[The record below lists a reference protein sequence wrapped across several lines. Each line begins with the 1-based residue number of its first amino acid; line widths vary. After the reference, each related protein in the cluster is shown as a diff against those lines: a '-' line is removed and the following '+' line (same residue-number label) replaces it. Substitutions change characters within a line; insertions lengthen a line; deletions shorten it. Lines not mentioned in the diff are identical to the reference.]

1 MASGLL
7 VDYLGVGLAA
17 DRPVAPDIYT
27 GALALYFATDT
38 GILSGWDGAAW
49 ETLSSTGGIVA
60 VAPTGGYQ
68 DGALLVYDGVA
79 EAWVELP
86 QGAPGDVLTASL
98 SGPPDWVPAA
108 GGGDVSGPGSSVD
121 NTVPRFVGTAGDEIE
136 DTGIVIGDNDE
147 LYGYKAQVERQTGT
161 SYTLTESDTG
171 QIMEFSDAGTITITL
186 PSTMPKGFACT
197 VVQAGAGVLDFVA
210 ESGGTLSNR
219 QGHNSSAGQYA
230 VCLLYVS
237 ENTSGAAWVL
247 GGDTAS

>member
-17 DRPVAPDIYT
+17 DRPVAPDTYT
-27 GALALYFATDT
+27 GALALYFSTDT
-38 GILSGWDGAAW
+38 GILSGWDGATW
-49 ETLSSTGGIVA
+49 ENLTSVGAIVA
-60 VAPTGGYQ
+60 VEPTGGYQ

-86 QGAPGDVLTASL
+86 QGAAGDVLTASP
-98 SGPPDWVPAA
+98 SGPPDWLP
-108 GGGDVSGPGSSVD
+108 GGGDVTGPGSSVD
-121 NTVPRFVGTAGDEIE
+121 NTVPRFVGTAGDQIQ
-136 DTGIVIGDNDE
+136 DTGVIIGDNDE
-147 LYGYKAQVERQTGT
+147 LYGYKAQVDRETGT
-161 SYTLTESDTG
+161 TYTLTEADSG
-171 QIMEFSDAGTITITL
+171 KIKEFSNASTITITL

-219 QGHNSSAGQYA
+219 QSHNSSAGQYA

-237 ENTSGAAWVL
+237 ANTSGATWVL
-247 GGDTAS
+247 GGDTAT